1 MAVPADYFAV
11 VAMIGWRTEKP
22 HWGQE
27 IATLWRGGSFTADEL
42 LRLTVS

>member
-1 MAVPADYFAV
+1 MAVPDYFAV
-11 VAMIGWRTEKP
+11 VAMIGWQTGGKP

-27 IATLWRGGSFTADEL
+27 IATLWRSGSFTADEL